1 MIIETDVRG
10 GIVKI
15 RFAKEKTK
23 SKKREGRESKEGP
36 TCQRERKVD
45 APEEE
50 QESTFV
56 SFGDTVYTSIR
67 PGTFARFNGATFAT
81 DRCPEKKHSFLRSK

>member
-1 MIIETDVRG
+1 M
-10 GIVKI
+10 KI

-50 QESTFV
+50 HEKSKRAPSYPSVIQYIPAFVLVRSRDLTGPHLQPTDVRKKNILFSGQSDST
-56 SFGDTVYTSIR
+56 
-67 PGTFARFNGATFAT
+67 
-81 DRCPEKKHSFLRSK
+81 